1 MTIFEGDLE
10 NIKKPIKFLSEIKNI
25 NGHPFALAEGEDL
38 GTLCINVDSDS
49 GEWVKSISL
58 NINHKTILD
67 APRMSDE
74 DLKNYIQNI
83 IKTRN
88 ELNKHLTVEQK
99 RKNKKRFQE
108 NIDTEKDW
116 LL

>member
-1 MTIFEGDLE
+1 MAIFEGDLE

-38 GTLCINVDSDS
+38 NTLCVDMDSGS
-49 GEWVKSISL
+49 GEWVKSVSLDIS
-58 NINHKTILD
+58 HKTILD
-67 APRMSDE
+67 ASRMSDE

-83 IKTRN
+83 INARN
-88 ELNKHLTVEQK
+88 KLNKHLTAEQR
-99 RKNKKRFQE
+99 RKNKKRYQD
-108 NIDTEKDW
+108 NIDAEKDF